1 MKFLY
6 QSERWEIFWWQI
18 ESKVPNR
25 ENEGFQVKR
34 NKAGKWE
41 DLLILES
48 NIEPQKIEEHFV
60 IFFLEEKKVKF
71 FVRFWYYGPKKSKI
85 FN

>member
-1 MKFLY
+1 M
-6 QSERWEIFWWQI
+6 
-18 ESKVPNR
+18 PNR
-25 ENEGFQVKR
+25 ENEGFQVKS
-34 NKAGKWE
+34 NKAGEWE
-41 DLLILES
+41 YLLILES

-60 IFFLEEKKVKF
+60 IFFLEQKF